1 MSAAVQASPLN
12 RLAANLEELGL
23 EGMASSVPEYVRLV
37 ADGRK
42 SLVDAMLELTDAQ
55 IALKRRADD
64 ERRTRMANFPYIKTL
79 ADFDWG
85 FQPSVPR
92 GLVEQLATLE
102 FVDRGDNVVL
112 VGSPGVGKTHLS
124 IAIGHEAVMARKQA
138 SAKEALARRMR
149 FYEHCSLL
157 IIDELGYLDIG
168 KEGADLLFQLVNRR
182 YALKRSTIV
191 TTNVPVGRWGDVFG
205 SNVTASAVADRL
217 CHHCAMIKITGRS
230 YRLKDVSIGGEDG
243 KEEGA

>member
-42 SLVDAMLELTDAQ
+42 GLVDAMLELTDAQ

-102 FVDRGDNVVL
+102 FIDRGDNVVL

-124 IAIGHEAVMARKQA
+124 IAIGHEAVRPASRCTSPTARGW
-138 SAKEALARRMR
+138 SRTSSTPRR
-149 FYEHCSLL
+149 
-157 IIDELGYLDIG
+157 
-168 KEGADLLFQLVNRR
+168 RR
-182 YALKRSTIV
+182 RWRAGCGST
-191 TTNVPVGRWGDVFG
+191 
-205 SNVTASAVADRL
+205 STAA
-217 CHHCAMIKITGRS
+217 C
-230 YRLKDVSIGGEDG
+230 
-243 KEEGA
+243 

>member
-102 FVDRGDNVVL
+102 FIDRGDNVVL
-112 VGSPGVGKTHLS
+112 VGSPGVG
-124 IAIGHEAVMARKQA
+124 
-138 SAKEALARRMR
+138 
-149 FYEHCSLL
+149 C
-157 IIDELGYLDIG
+157 
-168 KEGADLLFQLVNRR
+168 
-182 YALKRSTIV
+182 
-191 TTNVPVGRWGDVFG
+191 
-205 SNVTASAVADRL
+205 
-217 CHHCAMIKITGRS
+217 
-230 YRLKDVSIGGEDG
+230 
-243 KEEGA
+243 

>member
-124 IAIGHEAVMARKQA
+124 IAAQAVDDRHDQRAGRQ
-138 SAKEALARRMR
+138 
-149 FYEHCSLL
+149 
-157 IIDELGYLDIG
+157 
-168 KEGADLLFQLVNRR
+168 
-182 YALKRSTIV
+182 
-191 TTNVPVGRWGDVFG
+191 VGRRVRQQRHGLG
-205 SNVTASAVADRL
+205 GRRQAVPPLRDDQDNGPVVPPE
-217 CHHCAMIKITGRS
+217 GRVH
-230 YRLKDVSIGGEDG
+230 RR
-243 KEEGA
+243 